1 MKRESNG
8 QVMLVREGDS
18 NVYPCLVQVSKNGTG
33 DTMEIL
39 ISGNPYERSSNGRH
53 DNRCPRTTTRR
64 KLIWPVGPC
73 RKCSE
78 ILQIIMIIVG
88 CEFFL
93 DFFAKKKAA
102 KAGYYNVVRVDFSSW
117 I

>member
-1 MKRESNG
+1 
-8 QVMLVREGDS
+8 
-18 NVYPCLVQVSKNGTG
+18 
-33 DTMEIL
+33 
-39 ISGNPYERSSNGRH
+39 
-53 DNRCPRTTTRR
+53 
-64 KLIWPVGPC
+64 
-73 RKCSE
+73 
-78 ILQIIMIIVG
+78 MIIVG